1 MDDKSAQGL
10 SNTAAPVNTSRGI
23 APNTEKTIAN
33 ILLAEKLITDVQYN
47 QLKTEAINRSVSID
61 KVVLDSKVVSDEIYY
76 EARAKLIGAPF
87 VSVVT
92 LPFSPEALS
101 FVPKTVAER
110 FNIIPF
116 AYDKESNSLSVAMS
130 NPLDV
135 ETINFL
141 RQKTG
146 ATIAS
151 FQAIPAEI
159 SSAIQNQYTFGLIG
173 EVKAAIKET

>member
-87 VSVVT
+87 ASVVT

-116 AYDKESNSLSVAMS
+116 AYD
-130 NPLDV
+130 
-135 ETINFL
+135 
-141 RQKTG
+141 
-146 ATIAS
+146 
-151 FQAIPAEI
+151 
-159 SSAIQNQYTFGLIG
+159 
-173 EVKAAIKET
+173 